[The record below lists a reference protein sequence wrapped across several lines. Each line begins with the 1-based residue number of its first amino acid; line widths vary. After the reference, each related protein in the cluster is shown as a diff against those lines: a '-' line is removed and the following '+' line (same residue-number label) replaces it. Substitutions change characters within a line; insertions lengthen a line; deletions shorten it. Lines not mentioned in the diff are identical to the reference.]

1 MLPLINNSMAALKPL
16 GKYTPHLISLACGI
30 LAYVFVSMLFVP
42 VTDSNNTA
50 LDSCNAL
57 ALEINNTQLSAECE
71 YDISR
76 LNSLATIIPLAI
88 PIIIAVV
95 VFKTYTDIQKGLNNK
110 KNK

>member
-1 MLPLINNSMAALKPL
+1 MLPLINNSMAALEPL
-16 GKYTPHLISLACGI
+16 GKYTPYLISLACGI
-30 LAYVFVSMLFVP
+30 LAYVFVSILYVP
-42 VTDSNNTA
+42 ITDSTNTT

-76 LNSLATIIPLAI
+76 INLRGTLMSIIMPIVVPL
-88 PIIIAVV
+88 V